1 MARKNSHLLTQS
13 RSAILVKNLISFVL
27 ILYTLIT
34 IFLIGNSVLSSF
46 KTKADL
52 ITNTMG
58 FPSAF
63 VLDNFRI
70 VLGEDG
76 FLTYLLN
83 SVILVSLSILFM
95 IALSSSV
102 AYGISMFRFKGRDFI
117 QTYFLVGLMFPIQL
131 GILPLF
137 VIMNKL
143 KLTNN
148 LLGLA
153 MVYAANMSFS
163 VVVFSKF
170 FNGFQH
176 ALLEAAVIDGA
187 NPLQVFT
194 RVVLPISKPV
204 IFTVG
209 LINFVMVW
217 NDFYMPLVFLTK
229 SSLRTLT
236 LGIYAY
242 TADFLANWNKVFA
255 GVTVAL
261 LPIII
266 IYFFFSEQIVSG
278 LTSGSVKE

>member
-1 MARKNSHLLTQS
+1 MSRKSHSLTES
-13 RSAILVKNLISFVL
+13 RSAVIVKNLLSL
-27 ILYTLIT
+27 ILVSYTVIT
-34 IFLIGNSVLSSF
+34 IFLIGNAVLSSF

-58 FPSAF
+58 FPKSF
-63 VLDNFRI
+63 VLDNFHI

-76 FLTYLLN
+76 FLRNLLN
-83 SVILVSLSILFM
+83 SALLVSMSIVLLVAF
-95 IALSSSV
+95 SSSV
-102 AYGISMFRFKGRDFI
+102 AYGISMFNFRGRDFI

-148 LLGLA
+148 LVGLA
-153 MVYAANMSFS
+153 LVYAANMSFS

-170 FNGFQH
+170 FKGFQR

-187 NPLQVFT
+187 SPLKVFT
-194 RVVLPISKPV
+194 KIVLPISKPV

-229 SSLRTLT
+229 SSLKTLT

-255 GVTVAL
+255 GVAVAL

>member
-1 MARKNSHLLTQS
+1 MARKNSQLLTQS
-13 RSAILVKNLISFVL
+13 RSAIIVKNLISFVL
-27 ILYTLIT
+27 VLYTLIT
-34 IFLIGNSVLSSF
+34 IFLIGNSVLSAF
-46 KTKADL
+46 KTKSDL

-58 FPSAF
+58 FPKAF
-63 VLDNFRI
+63 VLDNFHI

-83 SVILVSLSILFM
+83 SVILVTLSIVFM

-102 AYGISMFRFKGRDFI
+102 AYGISMFRFKGRDFL

-148 LLGLA
+148 LVGLA
-153 MVYAANMSFS
+153 LVYSANMSFS

-187 NPLQVFT
+187 SPLQVFT
-194 RVVLPISKPV
+194 RVVLPVSKPV

-217 NDFYMPLVFLTK
+217 NDFFMPLVFLTK

-266 IYFFFSEQIVSG
+266 IYFLFSEQIVSG

>member
-1 MARKNSHLLTQS
+1 MSRKNNRLMAQS
-13 RSAILVKNLISFVL
+13 RSAALVKNLISFVL

-34 IFLIGNSVLSSF
+34 IFLIGNAVLSSF

-58 FPSAF
+58 FPKAF

-76 FLTYLLN
+76 FLRNLLN
-83 SVILVSLSILFM
+83 SAILVSLSIVFM
-95 IALSSSV
+95 IAFSSSV
-102 AYGISMFRFKGRDFI
+102 AYGISMFNFRGRDFI
-117 QTYFLVGLMFPIQL
+117 QTYFLIGLMFPIQL

-153 MVYAANMSFS
+153 LVYAANMSFS

-170 FNGFQH
+170 FHGFQR

-187 NPLQVFT
+187 SDLQVFS
-194 RVVLPISKPV
+194 RIVLPISKPV

-229 SSLRTLT
+229 SSLKTLT

>member
-1 MARKNSHLLTQS
+1 MSRKSHSLTES
-13 RSAILVKNLISFVL
+13 RSAIIVKNLVSL
-27 ILYTLIT
+27 ILVLYTFIT
-34 IFLIGNSVLSSF
+34 IFLIGNAVLSSF

-58 FPSAF
+58 FPKAF
-63 VLDNFRI
+63 VLDNFHI

-76 FLTYLLN
+76 FLRNLLN
-83 SVILVSLSILFM
+83 SALLVSMSIVLLVAF
-95 IALSSSV
+95 SSSV
-102 AYGISMFRFKGRDFI
+102 AYGISMFNFRGRDFI

-148 LLGLA
+148 LVGLA
-153 MVYAANMSFS
+153 LVYAANMSFS

-170 FNGFQH
+170 FKGFQH

-187 NPLQVFT
+187 SSLQVFT
-194 RVVLPISKPV
+194 RIVLPISKPV

-229 SSLRTLT
+229 STLKTLT

>member
-83 SVILVSLSILFM
+83 SVILVSLSIVFM

>member
-1 MARKNSHLLTQS
+1 MSRNSSRLLTQS
-13 RSAILVKNLISFVL
+13 RSAALVKNLISFVL

-34 IFLIGNSVLSSF
+34 IFLIGNAVLSSF

-58 FPSAF
+58 FPKAF

-76 FLTYLLN
+76 FLRNLLN
-83 SVILVSLSILFM
+83 SAILVSLSIVFL
-95 IALSSSV
+95 IAFSSSV
-102 AYGISMFRFKGRDFI
+102 AYGISMFNFKGRDFI
-117 QTYFLVGLMFPIQL
+117 QTYFLIGLMFPIQL

-148 LLGLA
+148 LVGLA
-153 MVYAANMSFS
+153 LVYAANMSFS

-170 FNGFQH
+170 FKGFQH

-187 NPLQVFT
+187 SALQVFT
-194 RVVLPISKPV
+194 KIVLPISKPV

-229 SSLRTLT
+229 STLKTLT

-261 LPIII
+261 LPIIV

-278 LTSGSVKE
+278 LTSGSIKE

>member
-1 MARKNSHLLTQS
+1 MSKKNSRLLTQS
-13 RSAILVKNLISFVL
+13 RSAVLAKNLISFVL

-34 IFLIGNSVLSSF
+34 IFLIGNAVLSSF

-58 FPSAF
+58 FPKAF
-63 VLDNFRI
+63 VMENFNI

-76 FLTYLLN
+76 FLRNLLN
-83 SVILVSLSILFM
+83 SAILVSLSIVFM

-148 LLGLA
+148 LVGLA
-153 MVYAANMSFS
+153 LVYAANMSFS

-170 FNGFQH
+170 FKGFQH

-187 NPLQVFT
+187 SDLKVFT
-194 RVVLPISKPV
+194 KIVLPISKPV

-229 SSLRTLT
+229 STLKTLT

-278 LTSGSVKE
+278 LTSGSIKE

>member
-1 MARKNSHLLTQS
+1 MSRKSHSLTES
-13 RSAILVKNLISFVL
+13 RSAVIVKNLLSL
-27 ILYTLIT
+27 ILVLYTVIT
-34 IFLIGNSVLSSF
+34 IFLIGNAVLSSF

-58 FPSAF
+58 FPKSF
-63 VLDNFRI
+63 VLDNFHI

-76 FLTYLLN
+76 FLRNLLN
-83 SVILVSLSILFM
+83 SALLVSMSIVLLVAF
-95 IALSSSV
+95 SSSV
-102 AYGISMFRFKGRDFI
+102 AYGISMFNFRGRDFI

-148 LLGLA
+148 LVGLA
-153 MVYAANMSFS
+153 LVYAANMSFS

-170 FNGFQH
+170 FKGFQR

-187 NPLQVFT
+187 SPLKVFT
-194 RVVLPISKPV
+194 KIVLPISKPV

-229 SSLRTLT
+229 SSLKTLT

-255 GVTVAL
+255 GVAVAL

>member
-1 MARKNSHLLTQS
+1 MSKKNSRLLTQS
-13 RSAILVKNLISFVL
+13 RSAVLVKNLISFVL

-34 IFLIGNSVLSSF
+34 IFLIGNAVLSSF

-58 FPSAF
+58 FPKAF
-63 VLDNFRI
+63 VMENFNI

-76 FLTYLLN
+76 FLRNLLN
-83 SVILVSLSILFM
+83 SAILVSLSIVFM

-102 AYGISMFRFKGRDFI
+102 AYGISMFSFKGRDFI

-148 LLGLA
+148 LVGLA
-153 MVYAANMSFS
+153 LVYAANMSFS

-170 FNGFQH
+170 FKGFQH

-187 NPLQVFT
+187 SDLKVFT
-194 RVVLPISKPV
+194 KIVLPISKPV

-229 SSLRTLT
+229 STLKTLT

-278 LTSGSVKE
+278 LTSGSIKE

>member
-1 MARKNSHLLTQS
+1 MFRKSHSLTES
-13 RSAILVKNLISFVL
+13 RSAVLVKNLISLVL
-27 ILYTLIT
+27 ILYTFIT
-34 IFLIGNSVLSSF
+34 IFLIGNAVLSSF

-52 ITNTMG
+52 ISNTMG
-58 FPSAF
+58 FPKAF

-76 FLTYLLN
+76 FLRNLLN
-83 SVILVSLSILFM
+83 SAILVSLSIVFM
-95 IALSSSV
+95 IAFSSSA
-102 AYGISMFRFKGRDFI
+102 AYGISMFKFKGRDFI
-117 QTYFLVGLMFPIQL
+117 QTYFLIGLMFPIQL

-148 LLGLA
+148 LVGLA
-153 MVYAANMSFS
+153 LVYAANMSFS

-170 FNGFQH
+170 FHGFQR

-187 NPLQVFT
+187 SDLQVFS
-194 RVVLPISKPV
+194 RIVLPVSRPV

-229 SSLRTLT
+229 SALKTLT

>member
-95 IALSSSV
+95 VALSSSV
-102 AYGISMFRFKGRDFI
+102 AYGISMFRFKGRDLI
-117 QTYFLVGLMFPIQL
+117 QTYFLVGLLFPIQL

>member
-1 MARKNSHLLTQS
+1 MSRKSHSLTES
-13 RSAILVKNLISFVL
+13 RSAIIVKNLVSL
-27 ILYTLIT
+27 ILVLYTFIT
-34 IFLIGNSVLSSF
+34 IFLIGNAVLSSF

-58 FPSAF
+58 FPKVF
-63 VLDNFRI
+63 VLDNFHI

-76 FLTYLLN
+76 FLRNLLN
-83 SVILVSLSILFM
+83 SALLVSMSIVLLVAF
-95 IALSSSV
+95 SSSV
-102 AYGISMFRFKGRDFI
+102 AYGISMFNFRGRDFI

-148 LLGLA
+148 LVGLA
-153 MVYAANMSFS
+153 LVYAANMSFS

-170 FNGFQH
+170 FKGFQH

-187 NPLQVFT
+187 SSLQVFT
-194 RVVLPISKPV
+194 RIVLPISKPV

-229 SSLRTLT
+229 STLKTLT

>member
-1 MARKNSHLLTQS
+1 MARKNSLLLTQS

>member
-1 MARKNSHLLTQS
+1 MSRKSHSLTES
-13 RSAILVKNLISFVL
+13 RSAVIVKNLISLVL
-27 ILYTLIT
+27 ILYTFIT
-34 IFLIGNSVLSSF
+34 IFLIGNAVLSSF

-58 FPSAF
+58 FPKAF

-76 FLTYLLN
+76 FLRNLLN
-83 SVILVSLSILFM
+83 SAILVSLSIVFM
-95 IALSSSV
+95 IAFSSSV
-102 AYGISMFRFKGRDFI
+102 AYGISMFNFRGRDFI
-117 QTYFLVGLMFPIQL
+117 QTYFLIGLMFPIQL

-153 MVYAANMSFS
+153 LVYAANMSFS

-170 FNGFQH
+170 FHGFQR

-187 NPLQVFT
+187 SDLQVFS
-194 RVVLPISKPV
+194 RIVLPISKPV

-229 SSLRTLT
+229 SSLKTLT

>member
-95 IALSSSV
+95 VALSSSV

>member
-1 MARKNSHLLTQS
+1 MARKNSRLLTQS
-13 RSAILVKNLISFVL
+13 RSAVLVKNLISFVL

-34 IFLIGNSVLSSF
+34 IFLIGNAVLSSF

-58 FPSAF
+58 FPQAF

-95 IALSSSV
+95 VALSSSV
-102 AYGISMFRFKGRDFI
+102 AYGVSMFKFKGRDFI

-153 MVYAANMSFS
+153 LVYSANMSFS

-170 FNGFQH
+170 FSGFQH

-229 SSLRTLT
+229 STLRTLT

>member
-1 MARKNSHLLTQS
+1 MSKNSSRLMTQS
-13 RSAILVKNLISFVL
+13 RSAALVKNLISFVL

-34 IFLIGNSVLSSF
+34 IFLIGNAVLSSF

-58 FPSAF
+58 FPKAF
-63 VLDNFRI
+63 VMDNFRI

-76 FLTYLLN
+76 FLRNLLN
-83 SVILVSLSILFM
+83 SAILVSLSIVFM
-95 IALSSSV
+95 IAFSSSV
-102 AYGISMFRFKGRDFI
+102 AYGISMFNFKGRDFI
-117 QTYFLVGLMFPIQL
+117 QTYFLIGLMFPIQL

-148 LLGLA
+148 LAGLA
-153 MVYAANMSFS
+153 LVYAANMSFS

-170 FNGFQH
+170 FKGFQH

-187 NPLQVFT
+187 SDLQVFT
-194 RVVLPISKPV
+194 RIVLPISKPV

-229 SSLRTLT
+229 STLKTLT

-261 LPIII
+261 LPIIV

-278 LTSGSVKE
+278 LTSGSIKE

>member
-1 MARKNSHLLTQS
+1 MLKNNSRFLTQS
-13 RSAILVKNLISFVL
+13 RSAALVKNLISFVL
-27 ILYTLIT
+27 ILYTIIT
-34 IFLIGNSVLSSF
+34 IFLIGNAVLSSF

-52 ITNTMG
+52 ISNTMG
-58 FPSAF
+58 FPKAF

-76 FLTYLLN
+76 FLRNLLN
-83 SVILVSLSILFM
+83 SAILVSLSIVFM
-95 IALSSSV
+95 IAFSSSV
-102 AYGISMFRFKGRDFI
+102 AYGISMFNFKGRDFI

-148 LLGLA
+148 LVGLA
-153 MVYAANMSFS
+153 LVYAANMSFS

-170 FNGFQH
+170 FKGFQH

-187 NPLQVFT
+187 SDLQVFT
-194 RVVLPISKPV
+194 RIVLPISKPV

-229 SSLRTLT
+229 STLKTLT

-261 LPIII
+261 LPIIV

-278 LTSGSVKE
+278 LTSGSIKE